1 MKNFIKLGK
10 SFANLVLGKIQNKKN
25 TNKQNSNKED
35 PNKEVCCQE
44 RNDHGFP
51 CVCLGD
57 NIEKKK

>member
-51 CVCLGD
+51 
-57 NIEKKK
+57 